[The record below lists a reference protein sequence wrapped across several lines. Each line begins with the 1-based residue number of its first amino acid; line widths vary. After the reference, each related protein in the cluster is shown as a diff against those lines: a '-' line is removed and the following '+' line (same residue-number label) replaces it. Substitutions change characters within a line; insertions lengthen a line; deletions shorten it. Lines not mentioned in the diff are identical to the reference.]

1 MAEVI
6 SRGGGAKRRAEF
18 IYFHKLF
25 LTRLTYLF
33 IHIHGLIW
41 MKTVGFIRKDFRYN
55 IKMGKLI
62 YLITTSLDGFVSD
75 KNGNFEWA
83 MPSEEVHAFVNDIV
97 RNVGTSLLGR
107 NMYETMKV
115 WDTIPTEGTSGP
127 MDGPSEAMND
137 YAKIWRAAKKIVYST
152 SLSDVTIANAT
163 IERSFDPSTIQK
175 LVAESDK
182 DFDIGGPHLAAEAIK
197 AGIVDEYH
205 QIIVPQLIG
214 SGNYWLPKDV
224 KRKLKLVDLR
234 KFENGFVHL
243 QYSKI

>member
-1 MAEVI
+1 
-6 SRGGGAKRRAEF
+6 
-18 IYFHKLF
+18 
-25 LTRLTYLF
+25 
-33 IHIHGLIW
+33 
-41 MKTVGFIRKDFRYN
+41 
-55 IKMGKLI
+55 
-62 YLITTSLDGFVSD
+62 
-75 KNGNFEWA
+75 
-83 MPSEEVHAFVNDIV
+83 MPSEEVHAFVNDVV
-97 RNVGTSLLGR
+97 RNVGTSLMGR
-107 NMYETMKV
+107 NMYEIMQV

-137 YAKIWRAAKKIVYST
+137 YAKIWRAARKIVYST

-163 IERSFDPSTIQK
+163 IERSFDPGTIQK
-175 LVAESDK
+175 LVTESDK

-224 KRKLKLVDLR
+224 ESRLKLVDLQ

-243 QYSKI
+243 QYGKV

>member
-1 MAEVI
+1 
-6 SRGGGAKRRAEF
+6 
-18 IYFHKLF
+18 
-25 LTRLTYLF
+25 
-33 IHIHGLIW
+33 
-41 MKTVGFIRKDFRYN
+41 
-55 IKMGKLI
+55 MGKLI
-62 YLITTSLDGFVSD
+62 YLITTSLDGFVAD

-107 NMYETMKV
+107 NMYEIMKI
-115 WDTIPTEGTSGP
+115 WDTIPTEGTGGP

-137 YAKIWRAAKKIVYST
+137 YAKIWRASKKIVYST
-152 SLSDVTIANAT
+152 SLSDVTIADAT

-214 SGNYWLPKDV
+214 SGNYWLPEDV
-224 KRKLKLVDLR
+224 NSKLKLVDLR

>member
-1 MAEVI
+1 
-6 SRGGGAKRRAEF
+6 
-18 IYFHKLF
+18 
-25 LTRLTYLF
+25 
-33 IHIHGLIW
+33 
-41 MKTVGFIRKDFRYN
+41 
-55 IKMGKLI
+55 MGKLI
-62 YLITTSLDGFVSD
+62 YLITTSLDGFVAD
-75 KNGNFEWA
+75 KNGDFEWA
-83 MPSEEVHAFVNDIV
+83 MPSEEVHAFVNDTV

-107 NMYETMKV
+107 NMYEIVKV

-137 YAKIWRAAKKIVYST
+137 YAKIWRDAKKIVYST
-152 SLSDVTIANAT
+152 SLSDLTLANAT
-163 IERSFDPSTIQK
+163 LDPNVIQK

-182 DFDIGGPHLAAEAIK
+182 DVDIGGPHLAAEAIK

-224 KRKLKLVDLR
+224 ESKLKLVDLR

-243 QYSKI
+243 QYSKV